1 MCHFTSA
8 NMTGL
13 TYRRTYGRF
22 CQNQYFSA
30 AFARAKAPLLRV
42 TGRVSIQLQPTWT
55 VPYSFSFVCFT
66 QVHHWMH
73 RVDRSL
79 CERLRA
85 FQSPPPM
92 AGMVMVMVMVLL
104 GRPEF
109 AAGIGGAGSSHP
121 PPTRHE
127 RKGEQSSSLGTGSD
141 EASRTSSATHKR
153 RGTSYAHHKGSPQ
166 TPLLGKTWFT
176 CFTVISFKLLSDL
189 VCLTCEHAHW
199 WICRSGILIFF
210 YQTTKNNFF
219 KIISV
224 TVIKTDSAADSQ
236 VALLIEANSCSFRSI
251 TQFPSALTHTK
262 TQGTLSNLKSYGN

>member
-1 MCHFTSA
+1 MNSTIYH
-8 NMTGL
+8 
-13 TYRRTYGRF
+13 
-22 CQNQYFSA
+22 
-30 AFARAKAPLLRV
+30 
-42 TGRVSIQLQPTWT
+42 
-55 VPYSFSFVCFT
+55 SFVCFT
-66 QVHHWMH
+66 QVYHWMH

-153 RGTSYAHHKGSPQ
+153 RGTNYAHHKGSPQ
-166 TPLLGKTWFT
+166 TPLLGKTWLT
-176 CFTVISFKLLSDL
+176 CLTVISLKLLSDL
-189 VCLTCEHAHW
+189 VCLTCEHALW
-199 WICRSGILIFF
+199 WICRSGIEIFFF
-210 YQTTKNNFF
+210 YQTTKNYFF
-219 KIISV
+219 KIISI
-224 TVIKTDSAADSQ
+224 TVIKTDSAADSR
-236 VALLIEANSCSFRSI
+236 VALLVEANSCSFRSI

-262 TQGTLSNLKSYGN
+262 TQWTLSNLKSYEN

>member
-1 MCHFTSA
+1 MNSTIYH
-8 NMTGL
+8 
-13 TYRRTYGRF
+13 
-22 CQNQYFSA
+22 
-30 AFARAKAPLLRV
+30 
-42 TGRVSIQLQPTWT
+42 
-55 VPYSFSFVCFT
+55 SFVWFT
-66 QVHHWMH
+66 QVYHWMH

-153 RGTSYAHHKGSPQ
+153 RGTNYAHHKGSPQ
-166 TPLLGKTWFT
+166 TPLLGKTWLT
-176 CFTVISFKLLSDL
+176 CFTVISLKLLSDL
-189 VCLTCEHAHW
+189 VCLTCEHALW
-199 WICRSGILIFF
+199 WICRSGIEIFF
-210 YQTTKNNFF
+210 SYQTTKNYFF
-219 KIISV
+219 KIISI
-224 TVIKTDSAADSQ
+224 TVIKTDSAADSR
-236 VALLIEANSCSFRSI
+236 VALLVEANSCSFRSI

-262 TQGTLSNLKSYGN
+262 TQWTLSNLKSYGN